1 MRSIKIA
8 VCLLFLGAL
17 GMVALEAF
25 GQTNQKND
33 GKATANPFAGSWTY
47 RSFRN
52 DPQPVGDDP
61 SKLEKLL
68 FAEGELVAE
77 STTDG
82 TFKGELRFDANS
94 VMDLR
99 GKVTPSHGGSPARV
113 HIVGKGRPNTPTQD
127 YFYDYD
133 GVIAYKWP
141 NGVNQ
146 VPAIVGSVIRVKP
159 HGGSPAGYTAS
170 FIAVKRD

>member
-1 MRSIKIA
+1 MRLTTLAAPIFLFAVLAVIA
-8 VCLLFLGAL
+8 RGTLMQGD
-17 GMVALEAF
+17 
-25 GQTNQKND
+25 QKAG
-33 GKATANPFAGSWTY
+33 GKPVANPFAGDWTY

-52 DPQPVGDDP
+52 DSQPVGNDP
-61 SKLEKLL
+61 AKLEKLL

-77 STTDG
+77 NTSDG

-99 GKVTPSHGGSPARV
+99 GKVTPSHGGMPARV
-113 HIVGKGRPNTPTQD
+113 HIVGKGRPNTQTQD

-133 GVIAYKWP
+133 GVMAYKWP

-159 HGGSPAGYTAS
+159 HDGSPAGYTAS
-170 FIAVKRD
+170 FIALKRD